1 MLLKKSNV
9 YRRGAGASRRETTE
23 IDADS
28 HNPGTGDKDM
38 GLALTFDMG
47 TQQKREKLA
56 VFIHNS
62 DFALLASLM
71 IEAHRDVAIEAFGNA
86 LAKSK
91 PQD

>member
-9 YRRGAGASRRETTE
+9 HRRGASGGKTSE
-23 IDADS
+23 IEADS
-28 HNPGTGDKDM
+28 HNPGTGNRDM
-38 GLALTFDMG
+38 GFALSFDMG
-47 TQQKREKLA
+47 TQQKREKLT

-71 IEAHRDVAIEAFGNA
+71 IEAHRDVAIKAFGNA

>member
-9 YRRGAGASRRETTE
+9 YRRGGSGATQE
-23 IDADS
+23 IDAEC
-28 HNPGTGDKDM
+28 HNPGTGAKDM
-38 GLALTFDMG
+38 GFALSFDMG
-47 TQQKREKLA
+47 TAAKREKLA

-71 IEAHRDVAIEAFGNA
+71 IEANRDAAIQAFGKA